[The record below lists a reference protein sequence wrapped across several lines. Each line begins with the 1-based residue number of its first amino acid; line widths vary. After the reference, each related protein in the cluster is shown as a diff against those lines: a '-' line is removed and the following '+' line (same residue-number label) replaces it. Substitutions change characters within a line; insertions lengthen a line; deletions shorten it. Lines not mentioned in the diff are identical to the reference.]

1 MVSNFRA
8 KDVALG
14 GQGAPLV
21 SLGEAYLFS
30 GYDVLLNLGGIANVS
45 IVTAGGDGAA
55 ANQRGASGCVAFD
68 VCPCNM
74 LLNCLAQRLPGSA
87 GALVDAS
94 RPDTPQKCLSWTRN
108 TVQLLRGSL
117 CHNESAL
124 LLFCRFAGL
133 MDVIDTRIEI
143 TLLRLCMRC
152 GLKLSYLGAARRHFS
167 FC

>member
-94 RPDTPQKCLSWTRN
+94 RPDTLKSASLGPATRRNYYVVPCAKTSLPSCCSAVLPGSWM
-108 TVQLLRGSL
+108 SL
-117 CHNESAL
+117 TH
-124 LLFCRFAGL
+124 
-133 MDVIDTRIEI
+133 I
-143 TLLRLCMRC
+143 
-152 GLKLSYLGAARRHFS
+152 LKLRYCVCACDAA
-167 FC
+167 